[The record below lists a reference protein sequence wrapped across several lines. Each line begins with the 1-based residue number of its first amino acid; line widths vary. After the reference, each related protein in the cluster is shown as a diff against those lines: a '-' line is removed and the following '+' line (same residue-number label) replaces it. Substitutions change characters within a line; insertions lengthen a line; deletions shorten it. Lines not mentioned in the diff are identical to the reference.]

1 MINRREFVKTCV
13 VTSVASTFGASV
25 LSARGGQSLKEAAA
39 QAGLLYGSPL
49 FPQDFNKP
57 RLLDLYEEQT
67 SIVAA
72 TVYMKKTQ
80 PDRGHFDFSAPDRVR
95 DFARSKRIQVR
106 GHTLIYGNATPDWV
120 RDVSRDQAEK
130 VLVEHVRT
138 LVSRYA
144 GQMHSWDVVNEA
156 IDPNSDRPD
165 LFRRTPWVEHLDAG
179 YIELA
184 FRTAAEADPK
194 AILTYN
200 DFGIEGDAPDHDVK
214 RRAILRLMEQL
225 KKNNVAIGAL
235 GIQSH
240 IGPQW
245 HGTKL
250 RGFLR
255 EVEQMGLKIFITELD
270 VRDKELPAD
279 NSARDRAV
287 AETYLRYLDS
297 VLENR
302 AVEAV
307 LTWGL
312 YDGDSWLQE
321 RQSRN
326 DGKHVRPL
334 PFDEEMRPKPVVE
347 AMMQAFGHRRG

>member
-1 MINRREFVKTCV
+1 MISRRQFVKSCALA
-13 VTSVASTFGASV
+13 SVASTFAV
-25 LSARGGQSLKEAAA
+25 TKLSARGGETLKDAAA

-57 RLLDLYEEQT
+57 RLLEFYEEQT
-67 SIVAA
+67 SIIAA
-72 TVYMKKTQ
+72 TVYMKKIQ
-80 PDRGHFDFSAPDRVR
+80 PERGHFDLSVPDRVR
-95 DFARSKRIQVR
+95 DFARSKRIQLR
-106 GHTLIYGNATPDWV
+106 GHALVYGNATPDWV

-130 VLVEHVRT
+130 VMVNHIHT

-156 IDPNSDRPD
+156 IDPQSDRPD
-165 LFRRTPWVEHLDAG
+165 LFRRTPWAELLDSS

-214 RRAILRLMEQL
+214 RRAILRLLEQL
-225 KKNNVAIGAL
+225 KKKDVPIGAL

-250 RGFLR
+250 RGFLH
-255 EVEQMGLKIFITELD
+255 EVEQMGLKIYITELD
-270 VRDKELPAD
+270 VRDKDLPAD
-279 NSARDRAV
+279 ISVRDRAV
-287 AETYLRYLDS
+287 AETYLRYLDA

-302 AVEAV
+302 AVDAV

-312 YDGDSWLQE
+312 YDGDSWLKE
-321 RQSRN
+321 RQSRS
-326 DGKHVRPL
+326 DGRPVRPL
-334 PFDEEMRPKPVVE
+334 PFDEDMRPKPVVE
-347 AMMQAFGHRRG
+347 AMIRAFKNRRG